1 MAATY
6 QSKTSYTG
14 GFGDAAGTDI
24 TLPSGSTAGE
34 LVILFYAYYG
44 NSSSNGVFDA
54 SSNAGSMPVLVAE
67 SEYADGGF
75 TGSRFAGAR
84 YVFLNATDI
93 SNGDIHING
102 SDSFSEEAFVELYR
116 FSGVTAINAVSVN
129 QGGGGS
135 NSPTY
140 NISVTPVVSAGLL
153 LMMVASAIGSG
164 VSISGSGYAVTT
176 NNPAS
181 WTELTDATQGG
192 SGETHGI
199 QTAYGTRSSI
209 NATGDAT
216 MNFTSG
222 ATVTSYAIMVSISGD
237 IAASPAADVGVSSV
251 VGPSTT
257 TGPSGEM
264 FSAHDSFNIGAIS
277 NGYSNVEF
285 DIGITAVDVE
295 DRRILNY
302 TGTPTVSSTGTLS
315 TGSGATVPFVAGE
328 LDDHAVK
335 FSNTGSFTI
344 TVTDGSISGVSN
356 SFDIYE
362 LTDIQNH
369 KGDIFYP
376 VKILP
381 TLSNVR
387 HINII
392 MAPVSGFSDNDLTL
406 QEAAVKFYFNMSETP
421 YCTKYVTRGDI
432 KKGYVS
438 FELNKQYVNSI
449 QIEVEYFNEDN
460 PRPSGGYS
468 NHGVADFCPSYAEVI
483 YERTDTIK

>member
-6 QSKTSYTG
+6 QSVSITTWQDVSSGSNLTITKPTG
-14 GFGDAAGTDI
+14 LAVGDYLLAHLTGIVGGSDNADSWDTPSGWTLLHNDSNSTNLNSSVSCVVFYKIADSGDAAASNFLFTKNGNNSHYECGALYRISGANGITSSTNTQTNDATPAFNNTITPVFASSLLLFLVSSSSAGTGAQNVSSYAITNDNPTWAEVYDIGRTEADGTDRGVMAGAWASR
-24 TLPSGSTAGE
+24 TQTTAT
-34 LVILFYAYYG
+34 G
-44 NSSSNGVFDA
+44 NSSCTLSQTQNTIG
-54 SSNAGSMPVLVAE
+54 
-67 SEYADGGF
+67 
-75 TGSRFAGAR
+75 
-84 YVFLNATDI
+84 I
-93 SNGDIHING
+93 II
-102 SDSFSEEAFVELYR
+102 SFSPIVA
-116 FSGVTAINAVSVN
+116 
-129 QGGGGS
+129 
-135 NSPTY
+135 
-140 NISVTPVVSAGLL
+140 
-153 LMMVASAIGSG
+153 ASAVADVGG
-164 VSISGSGYAVTT
+164 VSI
-176 NNPAS
+176 
-181 WTELTDATQGG
+181 
-192 SGETHGI
+192 
-199 QTAYGTRSSI
+199 
-209 NATGDAT
+209 
-216 MNFTSG
+216 
-222 ATVTSYAIMVSISGD
+222 
-237 IAASPAADVGVSSV
+237 
-251 VGPSTT
+251 VGPGTT